1 MPGIWELLIVLGIV
15 LVLFGAG
22 RLKSIG
28 SDLGAAVKN
37 FKDGVSSE
45 KKSIV
50 KIIKIELVKK
60 NKT

>member
-50 KIIKIELVKK
+50 KQKSSGNKK
-60 NKT
+60 

>member
-37 FKDGVSSE
+37 FKDGVGSE

-50 KIIKIELVKK
+50 KKK
-60 NKT
+60 SSGNKK

>member
-28 SDLGAAVKN
+28 SDLGAAVKILRM
-37 FKDGVSSE
+37 E
-45 KKSIV
+45 
-50 KIIKIELVKK
+50 
-60 NKT
+60 

>member
-45 KKSIV
+45 NKSIV
-50 KIIKIELVKK
+50 KKK
-60 NKT
+60 SSGNKNYV

>member
-50 KIIKIELVKK
+50 NQKSSGNKK
-60 NKT
+60 

>member
-45 KKSIV
+45 NKSIV
-50 KIIKIELVKK
+50 KQKSSGNKK
-60 NKT
+60 

>member
-50 KIIKIELVKK
+50 KQKGSGNKK
-60 NKT
+60 